1 MSITPVDINT
11 SKSDRKVSNSE
22 VITFQTCKH
31 RYHLCFDLNLEPVNP
46 GTALYRGTVGHVML
60 QAYYEH
66 FIGLYSGQKTDEVY
80 RRAEDAAWAKY
91 RTYYAHADMSQE
103 DILLDL
109 KRIMERYF
117 HYVRYYPDDLKS
129 ATNSNQKDWI
139 ILQVERYY
147 DLDLTEDFRYVAR
160 LDLVARI
167 DGLITIVD
175 HKFTYNFWSQDKL
188 DLNPQLPKYVGI
200 MRNNGVRVDQV
211 MVNQVRYRW
220 RKSSPYIDTEM
231 FKYAFYTPT
240 PTEVRTH
247 LKEQILVSKDV
258 VEWRVKP
265 LEERARIATRILNDM
280 VCGSCP
286 VKGLCIMGLKG
297 IDIANEIKAA
307 YQPNTYD
314 YNLRALEETEITY

>member
-1 MSITPVDINT
+1 
-11 SKSDRKVSNSE
+11 
-22 VITFQTCKH
+22 
-31 RYHLCFDLNLEPVNP
+31 
-46 GTALYRGTVGHVML
+46 ML